1 MLRSAAMCDDEN
13 SAILNTH
20 SLEDYSNELG
30 QELINLLLQKG
41 EIVEKINHQ
50 TSVDGTKYRVKNDIK
65 SDRYDEFI
73 AAFNG
78 ILEEVLR
85 QGNLLKQYH
94 LTESDGPKLNLI
106 NGESKESLDA
116 YGRSISKNA
125 STSQKS
131 SKCAKKT
138 TLPESLDRCL
148 NPGEDELLQR
158 VKLLNKQLSTFIRSI
173 KNEPNKS
180 KSNKCGCKNS
190 LNNDIDSTPRRYFR
204 KPRADENPTSHQPS
218 LILPID
224 GNQEKERNETS
235 QNASTHSSTENPE
248 GDTIQEGQL
257 KENLHMLNTDG
268 SHISSIG
275 KRHTPDELPLNK
287 ENNYGVESPK
297 FANLEEEN
305 DEDDCESTELE
316 STTIRSQPTP
326 TNAANAHQRRQP
338 PFTIANNGIS
348 IPLRLVKGPG
358 SSVQLVLDRRNLC
371 HRCKRPKQ

>member
-1 MLRSAAMCDDEN
+1 MCDDEN

-20 SLEDYSNELG
+20 SLEDYSNEFG
-30 QELINLLLQKG
+30 QELINLLLQRG
-41 EIVEKINHQ
+41 EIEEKINHQ
-50 TSVDGTKYRVKNDIK
+50 TSVDGTKYRAKNDIK

-78 ILEEVLR
+78 ILGEVLR

-94 LTESDGPKLNLI
+94 LTESNEPKLNLI
-106 NGESKESLDA
+106 NDESKEAQDA

-125 STSQKS
+125 STSQKP
-131 SKCAKKT
+131 SKCAKKKT
-138 TLPESLDRCL
+138 PLESLDRCL

-158 VKLLNKQLSTFIRSI
+158 VKLLNKQLSTFIRST
-173 KNEPNKS
+173 KNEPNKP

-190 LNNDIDSTPRRYFR
+190 LNNDIDSTPRRYYR
-204 KPRADENPTSHQPS
+204 KPRADENHSSHQQS

-224 GNQEKERNETS
+224 ENQEKERNETS
-235 QNASTHSSTENPE
+235 RNASTHSSTEKPK
-248 GDTIQEGQL
+248 GDSIQEGQL
-257 KENLHMLNTDG
+257 QENLQMLNTDG
-268 SHISSIG
+268 SISSIG
-275 KRHTPDELPLNK
+275 KRHTTDELPLNK
-287 ENNYGVESPK
+287 ANNYGVESPQ

-305 DEDDCESTELE
+305 DEDDCGSTELE
-316 STTIRSQPTP
+316 STTIRSQPEP
-326 TNAANAHQRRQP
+326 TNTANAHQRRQP

-358 SSVQLVLDRRNLC
+358 SSVRLVLDRWNVC